1 MLYTLK
7 NGSTVLVRPPREEDA
22 ARVVEVM
29 AEVDRETR
37 FLSREPEEFDYTPE
51 AEAKVIRSVL
61 DDPAA
66 AWFLPEYNGLVVGQC
81 SAHLAGRRA
90 RYRHRAT
97 LGFVLLKDYWD
108 LGIGGRMMLECLN
121 WGREKGLEQVE
132 LGVIEGNE
140 RALRMYRSF
149 GFEVVV
155 KTPRFFKYADGTYAT
170 EYYMVKQL

>member
-7 NGSTVLVRPPREEDA
+7 NGSTVLVRPPREEEA

-29 AEVDRETR
+29 AQVDRETR

-61 DDPAA
+61 DDPDA

-81 SAHLAGRRA
+81 SAQLAGRRT
-90 RYRHRAT
+90 RYRHRAV
-97 LGFVLLKDYWD
+97 LGFVLLRDYWG

-121 WGREKGLEQVE
+121 
-132 LGVIEGNE
+132 
-140 RALRMYRSF
+140 
-149 GFEVVV
+149 
-155 KTPRFFKYADGTYAT
+155 
-170 EYYMVKQL
+170 